1 MYYFDL
7 YLNSNN
13 IIINIVLLLTLL
25 IVYKVLMQLQV
36 DQYKNSD
43 LLNSQLLLNCIN
55 PNLILI

>member
-7 YLNSNN
+7 YLNFNN

-25 IVYKVLMQLQV
+25 IVYKVLMQLQI

-55 PNLILI
+55 LNLILI

>member
-7 YLNSNN
+7 YLNFNN